1 MCSFGTFVSPL
12 RADLQFGPFLD
23 AKHEQVEVS
32 GWGWS
37 QGETGYSHSVKA
49 SLLLSSL
56 GVYPASVKA

>member
-32 GWGWS
+32 GWDWS
-37 QGETGYSHSVKA
+37 QGETEYSHSVKTCYFHLLEFI
-49 SLLLSSL
+49 LLL
-56 GVYPASVKA
+56 